1 MSQNINPNWTP
12 VTVDD
17 LDRIFFRA
25 QDETGKWIRV
35 DAKEATDTQFDIWIR
50 TRIQIE
56 GGTEPWSLEERA
68 DVCNRLWQR
77 HELVMMR
84 KDISDE

>member
-1 MSQNINPNWTP
+1 MSLNPTSET

-25 QDETGKWIRV
+25 QDETGKWGTI
-35 DAKEATDTQFDIWIR
+35 DAKEATDIQFDTWIR

-56 GGTEPWSLEERA
+56 GDTEPWSLEERA